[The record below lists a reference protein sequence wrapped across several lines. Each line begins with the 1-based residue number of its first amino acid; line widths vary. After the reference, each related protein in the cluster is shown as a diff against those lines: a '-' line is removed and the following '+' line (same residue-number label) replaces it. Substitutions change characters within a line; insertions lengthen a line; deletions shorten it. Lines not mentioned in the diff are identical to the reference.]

1 MKQGWQKVTKV
12 HLLVLE
18 PSAFIR
24 DRDTV
29 AKRLLEPDNGD
40 GKNISAWN
48 SSDLLWVVRTAGYAG
63 SWHWS
68 RRIFFCCNY
77 VCGLKVNLVK
87 GARILLARNKQL

>member
-1 MKQGWQKVTKV
+1 MKQGWQKVTEA

-29 AKRLLEPDNGD
+29 EKLLLDQDNGD

-48 SSDLLWVVRTAGYAG
+48 SSDLLWVVRLAGYAG
-63 SWHWS
+63 SWHLGVGGYFPVVIMS
-68 RRIFFCCNY
+68 
-77 VCGLKVNLVK
+77 VALK
-87 GARILLARNKQL
+87 